1 MACRVTPRESLPRW
15 RLAAPSEPQNLDGSW
30 GVLLWLKPGISS
42 PALHFYLRSWI
53 IYSIAVFGLRRWACF
68 SCRCN
73 EKQKRWAL
81 KRILYG
87 CRPKLYPFHEFNVT
101 VERARLNLP
110 LMSLWDHLQP
120 ALFSNKT
127 CLPPP
132 AQRINPGIRRHFPLP
147 LKRLFSIFF
156 FFCLWTPDLVFLKH
170 ISYHMECNLSTCDV
184 LSPLV

>member
-1 MACRVTPRESLPRW
+1 MALGCSLRTSH
-15 RLAAPSEPQNLDGSW
+15 RCLDGSL

-53 IYSIAVFGLRRWACF
+53 IYSMDVFGLRRWVCF

-120 ALFSNKT
+120 ALFGNKT

-132 AQRINPGIRRHFPLP
+132 ARRISPGIRRHFPLP
-147 LKRLFSIFF
+147 LKRLCSIFF
-156 FFCLWTPDLVFLKH
+156 FFFACELQTLSSWNTLVITWSVIWVHVMFFPPPSVMCL
-170 ISYHMECNLSTCDV
+170 
-184 LSPLV
+184 